1 MSHDPIARLTR
12 FFTQLISET
21 SGLSLEDTLSLAQQ
35 SPLILADG
43 ELAEAIRDFRERL
56 GRFRLNAAQIE
67 TLFEHPVS
75 LALEAFLRA
84 FPIPYRD
91 AAVHMA
97 SRLYRTANVGALRL
111 KFTLF
116 RETSDPTEQLPVDL
130 SPEDV
135 LLGLYEGFRSFQSE
149 MPSFKFI
156 LSPSFRK
163 EPSFYERSSFDDQVR
178 QIVELLKLLPELQD

>member
-1 MSHDPIARLTR
+1 MSQDSISRLTR
-12 FFTQLISET
+12 FFAQLISET

-91 AAVHMA
+91 EHIHLTGSLDAEFIYPRLMQLLDGPHRAIYESKIAQVYGVAPPPSAA
-97 SRLYRTANVGALRL
+97 N
-111 KFTLF
+111 
-116 RETSDPTEQLPVDL
+116 
-130 SPEDV
+130 
-135 LLGLYEGFRSFQSE
+135 RSAAE
-149 MPSFKFI
+149 
-156 LSPSFRK
+156 
-163 EPSFYERSSFDDQVR
+163 
-178 QIVELLKLLPELQD
+178 